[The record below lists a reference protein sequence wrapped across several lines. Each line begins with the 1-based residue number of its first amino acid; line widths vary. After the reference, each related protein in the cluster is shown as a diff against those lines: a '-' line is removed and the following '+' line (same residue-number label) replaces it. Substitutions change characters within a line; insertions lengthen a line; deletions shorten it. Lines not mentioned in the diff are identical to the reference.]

1 MSKINA
7 VILAGDS
14 KSFMEIYG
22 KWMVEYVVEALRSS
36 PYVGK
41 ISIVGEVEKLE
52 ERLGEQ
58 IDYYVEKRGD
68 IFDNLEAGLESLGET
83 DSVLVATSDIPMIR
97 EEIITDFI
105 KRCHDIKADLC
116 YPIVEKGLND
126 DKYPG
131 FHRTYVRMKEGIFT
145 GGNLIYIN
153 PKIIKNCTDFARK
166 VIEYRKKPWEIGRL
180 LGFRFLLML
189 TMGTLSISRV
199 EERVKQL
206 LNIRA
211 TAIISPF
218 PELANDVDKPSDL
231 EKVYEYLLDKN
242 AGKVV

>member
-1 MSKINA
+1 MNKVDA
-7 VILAGDS
+7 LVLAGDS

-41 ISIVGEVEKLE
+41 ISIVGEAEQLK
-52 ERLGEQ
+52 ERLVDKVEF
-58 IDYYVEKRGD
+58 YVEVRGD
-68 IFDNLEAGLESLGET
+68 IFDNLEAGLESLGT
-83 DSVLVATSDIPMIR
+83 SDMVLIATSDIPMIR

-105 KRCHDIKADLC
+105 ERCRDIKADLC

-131 FHRTYVRMKEGIFT
+131 FQRTYVRMKEGIFT
-145 GGNLIYIN
+145 GGNLVYVN
-153 PKIIKNCTDFARK
+153 PRIIKNCTYFARK
-166 VIEYRKKPWEIGRL
+166 VIEYRKKPWELGKL
-180 LGFRFLLML
+180 LGPSFLLML
-189 TMGTLSISRV
+189 MMGTLSISRV
-199 EERVKQL
+199 EERVEQL

-211 TAIISPF
+211 AAIISPF

-231 EKVYEYLLDKN
+231 EKVYKYLKI
-242 AGKVV
+242 